1 MSGKYR
7 NMNKWEESVEIWM
20 SERKV
25 SKYEWVREKYQNMKE
40 WGGKYR
46 NMKEWDESIEIWMS
60 ERKVSKY
67 E

>member
-1 MSGKYR
+1 VSGKYR

-25 SKYEWVREKYQNMKE
+25 SKYERVRGKYQNMKE

-46 NMKEWDESIEIWMS
+46 NMKEWDESIEI
-60 ERKVSKY
+60 
-67 E
+67 